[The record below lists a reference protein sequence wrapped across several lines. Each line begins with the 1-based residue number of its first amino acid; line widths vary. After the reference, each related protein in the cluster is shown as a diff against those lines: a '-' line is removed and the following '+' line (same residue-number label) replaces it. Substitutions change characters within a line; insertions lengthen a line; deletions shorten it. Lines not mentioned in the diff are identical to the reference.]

1 MPKHL
6 CAMLYKQNFL
16 QIDEPKQ
23 MSHYF
28 PRMSFKHTIFSILLG
43 FSLVKPVAA
52 EIPSGPITL
61 EQCIKTAV
69 ENNLSL
75 RISNYQPRI
84 AMLSLDSAYS
94 AYDVRLNLGLTD
106 SHRIS
111 KGRQN
116 PLEFTIPT
124 SETDSLRH
132 NIGLNGLIPTGA
144 RYSLGLNSSET
155 TGTSANDFPFGSYG
169 SGFNLSVTQPLLR
182 GAWNGNSTRMQIMLS
197 KQQVETSSLGVKQQ
211 IMQTVA
217 SVETAFYNL
226 IADRQNLTIAEDSL
240 KNAQEDL
247 RIMKIKT
254 NVGTEAKTRL
264 PQLEAEVYSRQASL
278 ISVQNSYTNQVNTLK
293 SLMSDDFASVTD
305 KELSPVGELN
315 PIQTVFNQSD
325 SWDKA
330 LNNRPDILQSSI
342 ALERADIRLK
352 YSKNQIYPQLD
363 LRGTYGLT
371 GSDNA
376 VTSFRDKRPYI
387 SRSATFDNAFRD
399 IRKGDYPNY
408 SVGLSLNIPIP
419 NRAARADYKTS
430 QAQKEIAILQHKQL
444 EQSIMIDIDSLIRQ
458 AESSYERIEATRLAR
473 VSGELAVKNER
484 TLRDEGAST
493 DFVVLRAERDLT
505 SRRYSEIR
513 AKADYLIALS
523 RLALAEGSTLENRG
537 ITVEFVEE

>member
-6 CAMLYKQNFL
+6 FAMLYKQNFL

-28 PRMSFKHTIFSILLG
+28 PRMSFKHTIFAILLG

-315 PIQTVFNQSD
+315 PIQTVFNRSD

>member
-6 CAMLYKQNFL
+6 FAMLYKQNFL

-28 PRMSFKHTIFSILLG
+28 PRMSFKHTIFAILLG

-52 EIPSGPITL
+52 EVPSGPITL

-124 SETDSLRH
+124 SETDSFRH

-293 SLMSDDFASVTD
+293 SLMSDDFASVTN

>member
-6 CAMLYKQNFL
+6 FAMLYKQNFL

>member
-6 CAMLYKQNFL
+6 FAMLYKQNFL

-28 PRMSFKHTIFSILLG
+28 PRMSFKHTIFAILLG

-376 VTSFRDKRPYI
+376 VTSFREKRPYI

>member
-6 CAMLYKQNFL
+6 FAMLYKQNFL

-28 PRMSFKHTIFSILLG
+28 PRMSFKHTIFAILLG

-84 AMLSLDSAYS
+84 AMLSLDSAYG

>member
-6 CAMLYKQNFL
+6 FAMLYKQNFL

-28 PRMSFKHTIFSILLG
+28 PRMSFKHTIFAILLG

-52 EIPSGPITL
+52 EVPSGPITL